1 MKICSRC
8 NVEKEFKDFNRFI
21 RSKDGYRPD
30 CRECQKLKRKEYDIK
45 YKENN
50 PENLKNSKKRYK
62 DSNREKLKSD
72 GLAYYYKN
80 KERDKEKKLEYGK
93 KYRGNNKEK
102 LKLYRSKYYLNNKE
116 DLSTKKKNYRE
127 NNKDSVNEYQRFYL
141 SKRLKN
147 DIIFKI
153 SHYYRGMI
161 RKSFNRGGFSRK
173 SKTFEILGCSFEEFK
188 LHLESRFEDWMT
200 WEIRGLYNG
209 QLNYGWDIDHIIP
222 ISSAV
227 TEEDVIRLN
236 HYTNLQPLC
245 SHINRDIKRDS
256 I

>member
-1 MKICSRC
+1 MKTCSKC
-8 NVEKEFKDFNRFI
+8 DVKKEFKYFNKFV
-21 RSKDGYRPD
+21 RSKDGYRSD
-30 CRECQKLKRKEYDIK
+30 CRECQKLKRKEYDIE
-45 YKENN
+45 YKEKN
-50 PENLKNSKKRYK
+50 PENFKNSKKKYK
-62 DSNREKLKSD
+62 DSNRDKLKSD

-80 KERDKEKKLEYGK
+80 KERDKENKLEYGK
-93 KYRGNNKEK
+93 KYREDNKEK
-102 LKLYRSKYYLNNKE
+102 LKLYRSEYYLNNKE
-116 DLSTKKKNYRE
+116 YLSNKKKTYRE
-127 NNKDSVNEYQRFYL
+127 NNKDRINEYQRFYL

-153 SHYYRGMI
+153 SHYYRSMI
-161 RKSFNRGGFSRK
+161 RKSFNRGGFNKK

-188 LHLESRFEDWMT
+188 LHLEINFEDWMT
-200 WEIRGLYNG
+200 WENRGLYNG
-209 QLNYGWDIDHIIP
+209 QSNYGWDIDHIIP
-222 ISSAV
+222 ISSSE